1 MPLQQR
7 AVLTRELNE
16 LRENILRMS
25 SMIDSAI
32 DKSMLALDTRDV
44 ALAHEVITADEAINL
59 LRFQIEEDA
68 LLILATQQPM
78 AKDLRSVIA
87 GIHFAVELERIGDHA
102 AGVARLVERLEGE
115 DDIDTLYKLPKM
127 AKRARDMVQISVQA
141 YVEEDADLARTVMS
155 RDDKIDKQY
164 RKLYRGALAQMQ
176 DSEYIRRATFLLW
189 IGHNLERIGDR
200 ALNLAERVIFMVT
213 GEFVEN
219 LDDMD
224 DIDDFLDTEEVDT
237 NID

>member
-7 AVLTRELNE
+7 AVLNRELSE
-16 LRENILRMS
+16 LREDIL
-25 SMIDSAI
+25 SMGSMVDSAI
-32 DKSMLALDTRDV
+32 EKSMLALDTRDV
-44 ALAHEVITADEAINL
+44 ALAHQIVAADEDINQ
-59 LRFQIEEDA
+59 LRFKIEEEA

-78 AKDLRSVIA
+78 AKDLRIVIA

-102 AGVARLVERLEGE
+102 AGIARLVERLDGE
-115 DDIDTLYKLPKM
+115 DELDTLYKLPKM
-127 AKRARDMVQISVQA
+127 AARARDMVQVSVQA
-141 YVEEDADLARTVMS
+141 YIQEDAGMAGTIMS

-164 RKLYRGALAQMQ
+164 RKLYRGALQQMQ

-213 GEFVEN
+213 SEFVEN
-219 LDDMD
+219 LEDMD
-224 DIDDFLDTEEVDT
+224 DIDDFLNMDDDTD
-237 NID
+237 

>member
-44 ALAHEVITADEAINL
+44 ALAHEVIAADEVINE
-59 LRFQIEEDA
+59 LRFKIEEEA

-102 AGVARLVERLEGE
+102 AGVARLVERLDGE

-155 RDDKIDKQY
+155 QDDKIDKQY

-176 DSEYIRRATFLLW
+176 DSDYIRRATFLLW

-200 ALNLAERVIFMVT
+200 ALNLAERVIFMIT

-224 DIDDFLDTEEVDT
+224 DIDDFLDPEDATDT
-237 NID
+237 P

>member
-32 DKSMLALDTRDV
+32 DKAMIALDTRDV
-44 ALAHEVITADEAINL
+44 SLAHEVITSDESINE
-59 LRFQIEEDA
+59 LRFKIEEDA

-78 AKDLRSVIA
+78 AKDLRSVVA

-102 AGVARLVERLEGE
+102 AGIARLVERLEGE

-127 AKRARDMVQISVQA
+127 AKRARDMVTTSVQA
-141 YVEEDADLARTVMS
+141 LIEEDADLAQTVMS

-176 DSEYIRRATFLLW
+176 NSEYIRRATFLLW

-200 ALNLAERVIFMVT
+200 SLNLAERVIFMIT

-219 LDDMD
+219 LDDID
-224 DIDDFLDTEEVDT
+224 DIDDFLGVSDDP
-237 NID
+237 NLS

>member
-7 AVLTRELNE
+7 AVLNRELNE
-16 LRENILRMS
+16 LREDILRMS

-32 DKSMLALDTRDV
+32 DKAMIALDTRNV
-44 ALAHEVITADEAINL
+44 TLAHEVVIADEAINQ
-59 LRFQIEEDA
+59 LRFKIEEEA

-102 AGVARLVERLEGE
+102 AGIARLVERLEGE
-115 DDIDTLYKLPKM
+115 DSLDTLYKLPKM
-127 AKRARDMVQISVQA
+127 AKRAREMVQTSVQA
-141 YVEEDADLARTVMS
+141 YVEENADLANTVMS

-164 RKLYRGALAQMQ
+164 RKLSQNALEQMQ
-176 DSEYIRRATFLLW
+176 NPEYIRRANFLLW

-200 ALNLAERVIFMVT
+200 ALNLAERVIFMIT

-219 LDDMD
+219 LDD
-224 DIDDFLDTEEVDT
+224 IDDFLDIEEE
-237 NID
+237 IGLS

>member
-7 AVLTRELNE
+7 AVLNRELNE
-16 LRENILRMS
+16 LREDILRMS

-32 DKSMLALDTRDV
+32 DKAMIALDTRNV
-44 ALAHEVITADEAINL
+44 ALAHEIVAADESINQ
-59 LRFQIEEDA
+59 LRFKIEEEA

-102 AGVARLVERLEGE
+102 AGIARLVERLEGE
-115 DDIDTLYKLPKM
+115 ESLDTLYKLPKM
-127 AKRARDMVQISVQA
+127 AKRAREMVQTSVQA
-141 YVEEDADLARTVMS
+141 YVEENADLANTVMS

-164 RKLYRGALAQMQ
+164 RKLSQSALEQMQ
-176 DSEYIRRATFLLW
+176 NPEYIRRANVLLW

-200 ALNLAERVIFMVT
+200 ALNLAERVIFMIT

-219 LDDMD
+219 LDD
-224 DIDDFLDTEEVDT
+224 IDGFLDIEVENET
-237 NID
+237 NQP

>member
-7 AVLTRELNE
+7 AVLNRELNE
-16 LRENILRMS
+16 LRDDILRMS

-32 DKSMLALDTRDV
+32 DKAMIALDTRNV
-44 ALAHEVITADEAINL
+44 ALAHEVVATDESINQ
-59 LRFQIEEDA
+59 LRFKIEEEA

-102 AGVARLVERLEGE
+102 AGIARLVERLEGE
-115 DDIDTLYKLPKM
+115 DSLDTLYKLPKM
-127 AKRARDMVQISVQA
+127 AKRAREMVQTSVQA
-141 YVEEDADLARTVMS
+141 YVEENADLANTVMS

-164 RKLYRGALAQMQ
+164 RKLSQNALEQMQ
-176 DSEYIRRATFLLW
+176 NPEYIRRANFLLW

-200 ALNLAERVIFMVT
+200 ALNLAERVIFMIT

-219 LDDMD
+219 LDD
-224 DIDDFLDTEEVDT
+224 IDDFLDIEEET
-237 NID
+237 SLS

>member
-16 LRENILRMS
+16 MRENILRMS

-32 DKSMLALDTRDV
+32 DKSMIALDTRDV

>member
-16 LRENILRMS
+16 LRDDILRMS

-32 DKSMLALDTRDV
+32 DKAMISLDTRNV
-44 ALAHEVITADEAINL
+44 ALAHEVVIGDEAVNH
-59 LRFQIEEDA
+59 LRFKIEEEA

-102 AGVARLVERLEGE
+102 AGIARLVEQLEGE
-115 DDIDTLYKLPKM
+115 ADLDTLYKLPKM
-127 AKRARDMVQISVQA
+127 AKRARDMVQISVRA
-141 YVEEDADLARTVMS
+141 YIEENADLANTVMS

-164 RKLYRGALAQMQ
+164 RKLSQGALEQMQ
-176 DSEYIRRATFLLW
+176 DSAYIRRATFLLW

-200 ALNLAERVIFMVT
+200 ALNLAERVIFMIT

-219 LDDMD
+219 MDDID
-224 DIDDFLDTEEVDT
+224 DIDDFLDTPD
-237 NID
+237 IDDLP

>member
-7 AVLTRELNE
+7 AVLNRELNE
-16 LRENILRMS
+16 LRDDILRMS
-25 SMIDSAI
+25 SMIDNAI
-32 DKSMLALDTRDV
+32 DKAMIALDTRNV
-44 ALAHEVITADEAINL
+44 ALAQEVVATDESINQ
-59 LRFQIEEDA
+59 LRFKIEEEA

-102 AGVARLVERLEGE
+102 AGIARLVERLEGE
-115 DDIDTLYKLPKM
+115 DSLDTLYKLPKM
-127 AKRARDMVQISVQA
+127 AKRAREMVQTSVQA
-141 YVEEDADLARTVMS
+141 YVEENADLANTVMS

-164 RKLYRGALAQMQ
+164 RKLSQNALEQMQ
-176 DSEYIRRATFLLW
+176 NPEYIRRANFLLW

-200 ALNLAERVIFMVT
+200 ALNLAERVIFMIT

-219 LDDMD
+219 LDD
-224 DIDDFLDTEEVDT
+224 IDDFLDIEEE
-237 NID
+237 IGLS

>member
-7 AVLTRELNE
+7 AVLNRELNE
-16 LRENILRMS
+16 LREDILRMS

-32 DKSMLALDTRDV
+32 DKAMIALDTRNV
-44 ALAHEVITADEAINL
+44 TLAHEVVAADEGINQ
-59 LRFQIEEDA
+59 LRFKIEEEA

-102 AGVARLVERLEGE
+102 AGIARLVERLEGE
-115 DDIDTLYKLPKM
+115 ESLDTLYKLPKM
-127 AKRARDMVQISVQA
+127 AKRAREMVQTSVQA
-141 YVEEDADLARTVMS
+141 YVEENADMANTVMS

-164 RKLYRGALAQMQ
+164 RKLSQNALEQMQ
-176 DSEYIRRATFLLW
+176 NPDYIRRANFLLW
-189 IGHNLERIGDR
+189 IGHNLERVGDR
-200 ALNLAERVIFMVT
+200 ALNLAERVIFMIT

-219 LDDMD
+219 LDD
-224 DIDDFLDTEEVDT
+224 IDDFLDIEETDLS
-237 NID
+237 